1 MPVWTLRMATLMAV
15 GTLLVHQLRFALSG
29 GAQPVNGHAYLV
41 PLAPVLAGLLL
52 IGCAS
57 ALARLARGVAD
68 PAPRLR
74 RLWAGASAS
83 LFGVYCVQEA
93 IEGSLTSGHP
103 GGFAHGGWIAL
114 PLAIAIGLAIALLMR
129 GVASIARRAPRRW
142 RVPVAVAPVETS
154 LRLPAFPRA
163 VSVERHLAPRGPP
176 LASVHSS

>member
-29 GAQPVNGHAYLV
+29 SAEPVSGHAYLV
-41 PLAPVLAGLLL
+41 PLTPILAGLLL

-57 ALARLARGVAD
+57 ALARFARGIAD

-74 RLWAGASAS
+74 RLWAGVSAS
-83 LFGVYCVQEA
+83 LLGVYCAQEA
-93 IEGSLTSGHP
+93 IEGALTSGHP

-114 PLAIAIGLAIALLMR
+114 PLAIVIGLAIALLMR
-129 GVASIARRAPRRW
+129 GVAGIARRAPRRW
-142 RVPVAVAPVETS
+142 RVAVPTAPVKTS
-154 LRLPAFPRA
+154 LRPPALPRA